1 MNVLALLFNTYADF
15 QKYVPY
21 VEANAKFETLNA
33 SALSA
38 SKQIKIILTPNIYSM
53 IQNLSDGTGSEKKE
67 ALRNAVANLTMSKQ
81 LSFDVISRRKNNI
94 ETYKYELEGM
104 KRDYIQAYYAS
115 MDTLIAILN
124 LENSDEWKATNYCK
138 QLASLQIKTT
148 EEFDA
153 IYPIDLSYLFFFR
166 CIAWQREALDE
177 RLGTYF
183 SRAEGKESV
192 IALLKRA
199 LAKMTIAKALRRF
212 DILEFPEIIRGL
224 FTDNKTSR
232 SGDSEQTQ
240 ILRLSDQ
247 LNNEVE
253 QLIASVEVSLTE
265 TTETDIPA
273 NTSFN
278 CPGDKFYFMG

>member
-1 MNVLALLFNTYADF
+1 MSILSSLFNTSADF

-21 VEANAKFETLNA
+21 IEANAKFDTLNA

-38 SKQIKIILTPNIYSM
+38 SKQIKIILTPDIYTL
-53 IQNLSDGTGSEKKE
+53 IQNLPDDPVSEKKE
-67 ALRNAVANLTMSKQ
+67 ALRNALANLTMSKQ
-81 LSFDVISRRKNNI
+81 LSFDVIARRKNNI

-124 LENSDEWKATNYCK
+124 EEDSEAWKSTNYCK
-138 QLASLQIKTT
+138 QLQTLQIKTT

-224 FTDNKTSR
+224 FTDSKSSR

-240 ILRLSDQ
+240 VLRLADQ
-247 LNNEVE
+247 LSTEVE
-253 QLIASVEVSLTE
+253 QIIASVEIGLTE
-265 TTETDIPA
+265 TTETNIPA